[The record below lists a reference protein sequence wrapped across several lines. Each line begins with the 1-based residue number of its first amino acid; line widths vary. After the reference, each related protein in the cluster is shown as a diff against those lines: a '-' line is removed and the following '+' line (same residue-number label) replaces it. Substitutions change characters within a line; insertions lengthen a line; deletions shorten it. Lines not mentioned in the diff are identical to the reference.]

1 MSGRERWAALSA
13 LSECGRALALAG
25 VGARGRMAALLAVG
39 ALALLPA
46 EARAQ
51 GGRISGTSVAEFVQI
66 KQLVPDSIPVSQ
78 AGDTV
83 PGSVGDLRFGP
94 GGQIVRCVVGALFC
108 NFRRSA
114 ATVSG
119 VPLVQDIE
127 LSGWG
132 FAQGLRG
139 YVHVRGRADVGNA
152 SAFWPLANEPVDV
165 LAAYAELDRGAWRA
179 RAGRQWHTSG
189 LGYYDFDG
197 AGLMWRGPRRVS
209 LEGYAGW
216 SLERG
221 LDEPATSDEIRALEP
236 LVPSTRAWIFGAE
249 ARWRPDARFSAG
261 ATYQREL
268 RTDRAGLFSERGAAN
283 ARARLY
289 GATLDGQ
296 LVYDFAQ
303 TQVNEG
309 RLRLQSPVFHR
320 MVLSVEG
327 RRHVPFFEL
336 WTIWGAFSPVAFNE
350 GSALLSWTGLQDE
363 LQISVGGAR
372 RRYEDPGTGLLGFP
386 LRRDG
391 WRFTSDAAWQ
401 PRAGWSTQAAF
412 SSQIGFGASRSDE
425 SFAVRRLLPRDGY
438 AGFSLQAFQEAYEF
452 RVAEGRVVGLGTEL
466 GIGLTGLTRLD
477 GNFYYLHHLDRG
489 PEAPDWSQIRG
500 SLRFSWTLGR
510 EPGPRISESGG
521 PQ

>member
-1 MSGRERWAALSA
+1 MSARTWA
-13 LSECGRALALAG
+13 
-25 VGARGRMAALLAVG
+25 VTFLAVG
-39 ALALLPA
+39 ALACAPLGL
-46 EARAQ
+46 RAQ

-66 KQLVPDSIPVSQ
+66 KPLVPDSIPETQ

-83 PGSVGDLRFGP
+83 PGSAGDLRFGP
-94 GGQIVRCVVGALFC
+94 GGQIVRCLVGETFC

-114 ATVSG
+114 GTVAG

-132 FAQGLRG
+132 LTQGLRA
-139 YVHVRGRADVGNA
+139 YAHVRGRTAMGNA
-152 SAFWPLANEPVDV
+152 DEFWPLANEPVDL

-179 RAGRQWHTSG
+179 RAGRQWHSSG

-197 AGLMWRGPRRVS
+197 AALLWRGPRRLA

-221 LDEPATSDEIRALEP
+221 LDQPVTSDEIKALEP
-236 LVPSTRAWIFGAE
+236 LAPDVGAYIFGAE
-249 ARWRPDARFSAG
+249 ARWRPDARLSAG
-261 ATYQREL
+261 AIYQREL

-289 GATLDGQ
+289 GATLDGT
-296 LVYDFAQ
+296 LVYDFAA
-303 TQVNEG
+303 TQVDEG
-309 RLRLQSPVFHR
+309 RLRLESPVYHR
-320 MVLSVEG
+320 MVLALEA

-350 GSALLSWTGLQDE
+350 GSALLSFTGLQDE
-363 LQISVGGAR
+363 LQLSVGGAR

-391 WRFTSDAAWQ
+391 WRFTTDAAWQ
-401 PRAGWSTQAAF
+401 PQSELSVHAGF

-438 AGFSLQAFQEAYEF
+438 AGLSLQAFQDALEF
-452 RVAEGRVVGLGTEL
+452 RVAEGRVVGAGAEFGLGL
-466 GIGLTGLTRLD
+466 GGLTRVD
-477 GNFYYLHHLDRG
+477 GNFYVLQHLDRG
-489 PEAPDWSQIRG
+489 PEAPNWSQLRG
-500 SLRFSWTLGR
+500 SVRLSWTLGA
-510 EPGPRISESGG
+510 EPGPRITATGG
-521 PQ
+521 TP